1 MNDTLT
7 YKQFIGSV
15 HFSDR
20 DKAFFGK
27 IEGIN
32 DLVTFEG
39 RSVEELTTAFD
50 EAVEDYLELCR
61 EAGKEPLK
69 SVKGSFN
76 VRIPTE
82 LHRQALSRAARE
94 GISLNRLVKKAI
106 EREVAGSGSKSHVIS
121 PKDDHF

>member
-32 DLVTFEG
+32 DLVSFEG
-39 RSVEELTTAFD
+39 QSVAELTTAFD

-69 SVKGSFN
+69 SAKGSFN

-121 PKDDHF
+121 PKGDHF

>member
-7 YKQFIGSV
+7 YKQFIGSA

-39 RSVEELTTAFD
+39 QSVAELTTAFH
-50 EAVEDYLELCR
+50 EAVEDYLDLCR

-69 SVKGSFN
+69 SAKGSFN
-76 VRIPTE
+76 VRIPPE
-82 LHRQALSRAARE
+82 LHHQALARAARE
-94 GISLNRLVKKAI
+94 GVSLNRLVGRAI
-106 EREVAGSGSKSHVIS
+106 EKEIEIGQST
-121 PKDDHF
+121 